1 MSTLKLQPKRRHFA
15 AALTIALT
23 SAFIAIAVLAVGFLG
38 DAVRA
43 QVTEPVDGASAVLE
57 PMYSSGQDQAP
68 VTPEALAKVEGA
80 DGAYYMSN
88 GMVAIAL
95 DEGETGQENPLKSKG
110 TFVPINPV
118 QPGAEKD
125 YVEGK
130 EPSGENDVAVD
141 TTYAKKRNLKVGS
154 TLAVQSLDTGKTLEF
169 TVSGINR
176 PSLSQILN
184 PGGRLTFANPGI
196 DTIIGAKDES
206 AEGITTGGMYPVAV
220 VAKPGVSEDQLVDN
234 LESAGYSSATTV
246 TQYLKDTEAFSF
258 VIMGMI
264 SAVLAGFVLIAIA
277 TSALVVTNSF
287 AVTMAQ
293 RRRSFALARALGASR
308 GQAMW
313 AIVRDALLVGVVGA
327 LIGIALAYFAWW
339 GILLLGRATYTEA
352 LPFIPGFNVLAI
364 LVPLVSSL
372 ILAVCASVFP
382 ALGAMRVKPLE
393 ALRPAEIAS
402 GKHASLIRTIFS
414 TAVVALGI
422 VLVLGSFAVSVALKD
437 DNYVALYSMCLAFL
451 GSLTVLLGVIGI
463 LPALIPPFAKLGN
476 AIASALG
483 MTSARFALLNTARHP
498 KRTGITMS
506 ALIIGTTLMAT
517 MAAGAVTAEKT
528 VVREVT
534 DRVPV
539 DSIIAAT
546 ELPTGFLDKVQDTAG
561 VADAREIPTAELT
574 VSGADRAMTT
584 FAPTMDD
591 IKAVATSDQ
600 IELPQPGELV
610 LGKDRAKKFHIS
622 DGQTATLTG
631 DDGSTH
637 ELKVKVSGRL
647 EISLINPETL
657 RELGVHEGKAVFAKF
672 ADPNSPERANASIFD
687 ILVSIDELSKQLPPD
702 TVMMTSIDGVQREI
716 MSTVIQTLLTI
727 TVVLLAVAVVVALVG
742 VANTL
747 SLSVIERSSEYA
759 LMRALGTSK
768 GKIRSMLLWEGTFIA
783 SIGSLIGAVLGC
795 IFGILGVR
803 SLLAGDFAF
812 VPEVPW
818 LYLLV
823 IIVAGLLAG
832 ILASILPGLRASA
845 AAPAQALARR
855 DE

>member
-1 MSTLKLQPKRRHFA
+1 MSTLKLQPRRRHLA
-15 AALTIALT
+15 AAITIALT

-43 QVTEPVDGASAVLE
+43 QMTEPVAGASAVAQ
-57 PMYSSGQDQAP
+57 PAYSSDTNPAAF
-68 VTPEALAKVEGA
+68 TPEALGKVEGA
-80 DGAYYMSN
+80 DGAFYMST
-88 GMVAIAL
+88 GLVAIAL

-110 TFVPINPV
+110 TFVQVNPV
-118 QPGAEKD
+118 RPGAGAD
-125 YVEGK
+125 FIEGR
-130 EPSGENDVAVD
+130 EPSAENEVAVD
-141 TTYAKKRNLKVGS
+141 STYAKKRDLTIGS
-154 TLAVQSLDTGKTLEF
+154 TLAVQSLDTGETLEF

-176 PSLSQILN
+176 PLLSQVLN
-184 PGGRLTFANPGI
+184 PGGRLTFSNAGI
-196 DTIIGAKDES
+196 DLIIGAGSDSEQQS
-206 AEGITTGGMYPVAV
+206 FSMYPIAV
-220 VAKPGVSEDQLVDN
+220 VAKPGVSEEQLVAN
-234 LESAGYSSATTV
+234 LESAGYDSAITV
-246 TQYLKDTEAFSF
+246 TKYLEETASISL
-258 VIMGMI
+258 VIMALL
-264 SAVLAGFVLIAIA
+264 STVLLAFVLIAIA

-308 GQAMW
+308 RQAMW

-327 LIGIALAYFAWW
+327 LAGVVLAYLAWW

-352 LPFIPGFNVLAI
+352 LPLIPGFNILAV

-393 ALRPAEIAS
+393 ALRPAEVAS

-414 TAVVALGI
+414 AAVVTFGI
-422 VLVLGSFAVSVALKD
+422 VLILGSFAVAIALD
-437 DNYVALYSMCLAFL
+437 DNEYAPLISMLLAFV
-451 GSLTVLLGVIGI
+451 GSITVLLGVIGV
-463 LPALIPPFAKLGN
+463 LPALIPPFAKAGN

-483 MTSARFALLNTARHP
+483 LTSARFALLNAARHP

-528 VVREVT
+528 LIREVT
-534 DRVPV
+534 DRFPV

-546 ELPTGFLDKVQDTAG
+546 DMPAGFLDKVKGTPG
-561 VADAREIPTAELT
+561 VGEAREVPAADLMIG
-574 VSGADRAMTT
+574 GASEEMTT
-584 FAPTMDD
+584 FAPTADD

-600 IELPQPGELV
+600 IELPQPGEII
-610 LGKDRAKKFHIS
+610 LGKDRAQKFKVS
-622 DGQTATLTG
+622 DGQVITITG
-631 DDGSTH
+631 EDGSSH
-637 ELKVKVSGRL
+637 ELKVRVSGRL
-647 EISLINPETL
+647 AISLINPDTL
-657 RELGVHEGKAVFAKF
+657 HGLGVREGKAVFAKF
-672 ADPNSPERANASIFD
+672 ADPNSPERANTSIFD
-687 ILVSIDELSKQLPPD
+687 VIVSVGELSEQLPPD
-702 TVMMTSIDGVQREI
+702 TVMMVKLEGAQREI

-768 GKIRSMLLWEGTFIA
+768 GAIRAMLLWEGAFIA

-795 IFGILGVR
+795 LFGILGVR
-803 SLLAGDFAF
+803 SLLVGDFAF
-812 VPEVPW
+812 YPAVPW
-818 LYLLV
+818 LYLIV
-823 IIVAGLLAG
+823 IVVAGLIAG

>member
-1 MSTLKLQPKRRHFA
+1 MSTLKLQPRRRHLA
-15 AALTIALT
+15 AAITIALT
-23 SAFIAIAVLAVGFLG
+23 SAFIAIAVLAVSFLG

-43 QVTEPVDGASAVLE
+43 QMTEPVAGASAVAQ
-57 PMYSSGQDQAP
+57 PTYGSDTNSA
-68 VTPEALAKVEGA
+68 VFTPEALGKVEGA
-80 DGAYYMSN
+80 DGAFYMST
-88 GMVAIAL
+88 GLVAIAL

-110 TFVPINPV
+110 TFVPVNPV
-118 QPGAEKD
+118 RPGVGAD
-125 YVEGK
+125 YVEGR
-130 EPSGENDVAVD
+130 EPSAENEVAVD
-141 TTYAKKRNLKVGS
+141 STYAKKRDLKVGS
-154 TLAVQSLDTGKTLEF
+154 TLAIQSLDTGKTLQF

-176 PSLSQILN
+176 PLLSQVLN
-184 PGGRLTFANPGI
+184 PGGRLTFSNAGI
-196 DTIIGAKDES
+196 DVIIGS
-206 AEGITTGGMYPVAV
+206 TGSDSENQSFSMYPIAV
-220 VAKPGVSEDQLVDN
+220 VAKPGVSEETLVAN
-234 LESAGYSSATTV
+234 LKSAGYDSAITV
-246 TQYLKDTEAFSF
+246 TKYLEETETMTLI
-258 VIMGMI
+258 IMGLL
-264 SAVLAGFVLIAIA
+264 STVLLGFILIAIA

-293 RRRSFALARALGASR
+293 RRRSFALARALGAKR
-308 GQAMW
+308 RQAMW

-327 LIGIALAYFAWW
+327 LAGVLLAYLAWW

-352 LPFIPGFNVLAI
+352 LPVIPGFNILAV

-393 ALRPAEIAS
+393 ALRPAEVAS

-414 TAVVALGI
+414 AAVVTFGI
-422 VLVLGSFAVSVALKD
+422 VLILGSFAVAIALKD
-437 DNYVALYSMCLAFL
+437 DEYAPLISMLLAFV
-451 GSLTVLLGVIGI
+451 GSITVLLGVIGV
-463 LPALIPPFAKLGN
+463 LPAFIPPVAKAGN

-483 MTSARFALLNTARHP
+483 LTSARFALLNAARHP

-528 VVREVT
+528 LIREVT

-546 ELPTGFLDKVQDTAG
+546 DMPAGFLDKVKGTPG
-561 VADAREIPTAELT
+561 VGEAREVPAADLMIG
-574 VSGADRAMTT
+574 GASEEMTT
-584 FAPTMDD
+584 FAPTADD

-600 IELPQPGELV
+600 IELPQPGEII
-610 LGKDRAKKFHIS
+610 LGKDRAERFNVK
-622 DGQTATLTG
+622 DGQTLSISG
-631 DDGSTH
+631 EDGSSH
-637 ELKVKVSGRL
+637 ELKVRVSGRL
-647 EISLINPETL
+647 AISLINPDTL
-657 RELGVHEGKAVFAKF
+657 HDLGVREGKAVFAKF
-672 ADPNSPERANASIFD
+672 ADPNSPERANTSIFD
-687 ILVSIDELSKQLPPD
+687 IVVSVGELSEQLPPD
-702 TVMMTSIDGVQREI
+702 TVMMVKLEGAQREI

-768 GKIRSMLLWEGTFIA
+768 GAIRAMLLWEGAFIA
-783 SIGSLIGAVLGC
+783 SLGSLIGAVLGC
-795 IFGILGVR
+795 LFGILGVR
-803 SLLAGDFAF
+803 SLLVGDFAF
-812 VPEVPW
+812 YPAVPW
-818 LYLLV
+818 LYLIV
-823 IIVAGLLAG
+823 IVVAGLIAG